1 MMERNDHKLGSNSN
15 VSKRRV
21 PKQERSKQNRD
32 KILEAGLKLFS
43 EKGYYDT
50 TTNEIAKVAGVSI
63 GSLYSYFNDKD
74 EIFLSILDDYHKKF
88 LSFFHE
94 KDEELSYE
102 LYASDIRQWLRNLIV
117 KLLYIHESVKT
128 LNREMNIMYYSKP
141 QVARIMDTQTERI
154 RTMTMSFIARSDSSI
169 YDMEATSAIIVDFI
183 STVIDRIL
191 YKEND
196 NLDKESIIEATVDIL
211 AKYLS

>member
-1 MMERNDHKLGSNSN
+1 MERDDNKLGGNLN
-15 VSKRRV
+15 GTKRRI
-21 PKQERSKQNRD
+21 PKQNRSIQNRD
-32 KILEAGLKLFS
+32 KILDAGLKLFS

-74 EIFLSILDDYHKKF
+74 AIFLSILDNYHKRF

-94 KDEELSYE
+94 KDENLSYE
-102 LYASDIRQWLRNLIV
+102 LYGSDIRQWLRNLMV
-117 KLLYIHESVKT
+117 KLLDIHESVKT
-128 LNREMNIMYYSKP
+128 LNREMNIMYHSKP

-154 RTMTMSFIARSDSSI
+154 RTMTMSFIARSESNV
-169 YDMEATSAIIVDFI
+169 YDIEATSAIIVDFI

-191 YKEND
+191 YKDND
-196 NLDKESIIEATVDIL
+196 NLDKDNIIEAAVDIL

>member
-1 MMERNDHKLGSNSN
+1 MERDDNKLGSNLN
-15 VSKRRV
+15 GTKRRI
-21 PKQERSKQNRD
+21 PKQDRSIQNRD
-32 KILEAGLKLFS
+32 KILDAGLKLFS

-63 GSLYSYFNDKD
+63 GSLYSYFKDKD
-74 EIFLSILDDYHKKF
+74 AIFLSILDNYHKRF

-94 KDEELSYE
+94 KDEDLSYE
-102 LYASDIRQWLRNLIV
+102 LYARDIKQWLKNLMV
-117 KLLYIHESVKT
+117 KLLDIHESVKT
-128 LNREMNIMYYSKP
+128 LNREMNIMYHSKP

-154 RTMTMSFIARSDSSI
+154 RTMTMSFIARSESSV
-169 YDMEATSAIIVDFI
+169 YDIEATSAVIVDFI

-196 NLDKESIIEATVDIL
+196 NLDKDNIIEAAVDIL

>member
-1 MMERNDHKLGSNSN
+1 MERDDNKLGSNLN
-15 VSKRRV
+15 VTKRRI
-21 PKQERSKQNRD
+21 PKQNRSIQNRD
-32 KILEAGLKLFS
+32 KILDAGLKLFS

-63 GSLYSYFNDKD
+63 GSLYSYFKDKD
-74 EIFLSILDDYHKKF
+74 AIFLSILDNYHKRF

-94 KDEELSYE
+94 KDEDLSYE
-102 LYASDIRQWLRNLIV
+102 LYARDIKQWLKNLMV
-117 KLLYIHESVKT
+117 KLLDIHESVKT
-128 LNREMNIMYYSKP
+128 LNREMNIMYHSKP

-154 RTMTMSFIARSDSSI
+154 RTMTMSFIARSESSV
-169 YDMEATSAIIVDFI
+169 YDIEATSAVIVDFI

-196 NLDKESIIEATVDIL
+196 NLDKDNIIEAAVDIL
-211 AKYLS
+211 ANYLS

>member
-1 MMERNDHKLGSNSN
+1 MESNSN
-15 VSKRRV
+15 VSRRRV
-21 PKQERSKQNRD
+21 PKQNRSIQNRD
-32 KILEAGLKLFS
+32 KILKAGLKLFS

-74 EIFLSILDDYHKKF
+74 AIFLSILDNYHKKF

-94 KDEELSYE
+94 KDEDLSYE
-102 LYASDIRQWLRNLIV
+102 LYARDIRQWLRNLML
-117 KLLYIHESVKT
+117 KLLDIHESVKT

-154 RTMTMSFIARSDSSI
+154 RTMTMSFIARSESSV
-169 YDMEATSAIIVDFI
+169 YDMEATSAIVVDFI

-196 NLDKESIIEATVDIL
+196 NLDKDNIIEAAVDVL
-211 AKYLS
+211 AKYLT

>member
-117 KLLYIHESVKT
+117 KLLDIHESVKT

>member
-1 MMERNDHKLGSNSN
+1 MERDDNILGSNLN
-15 VSKRRV
+15 VTKRRI
-21 PKQERSKQNRD
+21 PKQNRSIQNRD
-32 KILEAGLKLFS
+32 KILDAGLKLFS

-63 GSLYSYFNDKD
+63 GSLYSYFKDKD
-74 EIFLSILDDYHKKF
+74 AIFLSILDNYHKRF

-94 KDEELSYE
+94 KDEDLSYE
-102 LYASDIRQWLRNLIV
+102 LYARDIKQWLKNLMV
-117 KLLYIHESVKT
+117 KLLDIHESVKT
-128 LNREMNIMYYSKP
+128 LNREMNIMYHSKP

-154 RTMTMSFIARSDSSI
+154 RTMTMSFIARSESSV
-169 YDMEATSAIIVDFI
+169 YDIEATSAVIVDFI

-196 NLDKESIIEATVDIL
+196 NLDKDNIIEAAVDIL
-211 AKYLS
+211 ANYLS

>member
-1 MMERNDHKLGSNSN
+1 MGNNLKGT
-15 VSKRRV
+15 KRRI
-21 PKQERSKQNRD
+21 PKQDRSIQNRD
-32 KILEAGLKLFS
+32 KILDAGLKLFS

-63 GSLYSYFNDKD
+63 GSLYSYFKDKD
-74 EIFLSILDDYHKKF
+74 AIFLNILDKYHRRF

-94 KDEELSYE
+94 INEDLSYE
-102 LYASDIRQWLRNLIV
+102 LYANDIRQWLKNLMV
-117 KLLYIHESVKT
+117 KLLDLHESVKT
-128 LNREMNIMYYSKP
+128 LNREMNIMYHSKP

-154 RTMTMSFIARSDSSI
+154 RTMTMSFIARSESSV
-169 YDMEATSAIIVDFI
+169 YDIETTSAVIVDLI

-196 NLDKESIIEATVDIL
+196 NLDKDDLIEATIDIL
-211 AKYLS
+211 VKYLS

>member
-1 MMERNDHKLGSNSN
+1 MERNDHKLGSNSN

-43 EKGYYDT
+43 EKGYYNT

-74 EIFLSILDDYHKKF
+74 AIFLSILDSYHRKF

-94 KDEELSYE
+94 KDEDLSYE
-102 LYASDIRQWLRNLIV
+102 LYAHDIRQWLRNLIV
-117 KLLYIHESVKT
+117 KLLDIHESVKT

-169 YDMEATSAIIVDFI
+169 YNMEATSAIIVDFI

-196 NLDKESIIEATVDIL
+196 NLDKDSIIESAVDIL

>member
-1 MMERNDHKLGSNSN
+1 MERDDNKLGSNLN
-15 VSKRRV
+15 VTKRRI
-21 PKQERSKQNRD
+21 PKQNRSIQNRD
-32 KILEAGLKLFS
+32 KILDAGLKLFS

-63 GSLYSYFNDKD
+63 GSLYSYFKDKD
-74 EIFLSILDDYHKKF
+74 AIFLSILDNYHKRF

-94 KDEELSYE
+94 KDEDLSYE
-102 LYASDIRQWLRNLIV
+102 LYARDIKQWLKNLMV
-117 KLLYIHESVKT
+117 KLLDIHESVKT
-128 LNREMNIMYYSKP
+128 LNREMNIMYHSKP

-154 RTMTMSFIARSDSSI
+154 RTMTMSFIARSESSV
-169 YDMEATSAIIVDFI
+169 YDIEATSAVIVDFI

-196 NLDKESIIEATVDIL
+196 NLDKDNIIEAAVDIL

>member
-1 MMERNDHKLGSNSN
+1 MGSNSN
-15 VSKRRV
+15 VSKRRI
-21 PKQERSKQNRD
+21 PKQDRSIQNRD
-32 KILEAGLKLFS
+32 KILDAGLKLFS

-63 GSLYSYFNDKD
+63 GSLYSYFKDKD
-74 EIFLSILDDYHKKF
+74 AIFLNILDNYHKRF

-94 KDEELSYE
+94 NDEDLSYE
-102 LYASDIRQWLRNLIV
+102 LYTHDIRQWLKNLMA
-117 KLLYIHESVKT
+117 KLLEIHESVKT
-128 LNREMNIMYYSKP
+128 LNREMNIMYHSKP

-154 RTMTMSFIARSDSSI
+154 RTMTMSFIARSESSV
-169 YDMEATSAIIVDFI
+169 YDIEATSAVIVDLI

-196 NLDKESIIEATVDIL
+196 NLDKNNIIEATIDIL
-211 AKYLS
+211 VKCLS

>member
-1 MMERNDHKLGSNSN
+1 MGSNLN
-15 VSKRRV
+15 VTKRRI
-21 PKQERSKQNRD
+21 PKQNRSIQNRD
-32 KILEAGLKLFS
+32 KILDAGLKLFS

-63 GSLYSYFNDKD
+63 GSLYSYFKDKD
-74 EIFLSILDDYHKKF
+74 AIFLSILDNYHKRF

-94 KDEELSYE
+94 KDEDLSYE
-102 LYASDIRQWLRNLIV
+102 LYARDIKQWLKNLMV
-117 KLLYIHESVKT
+117 KLLDIHESVKT
-128 LNREMNIMYYSKP
+128 LNREMNIMYHSKP

-154 RTMTMSFIARSDSSI
+154 RTMTMSFIARSESSV
-169 YDMEATSAIIVDFI
+169 YDIEATSAVIVDFI

-196 NLDKESIIEATVDIL
+196 NLDKDNIIEAAVDIL
-211 AKYLS
+211 ANYLS

>member
-1 MMERNDHKLGSNSN
+1 M
-15 VSKRRV
+15 
-21 PKQERSKQNRD
+21 
-32 KILEAGLKLFS
+32 EAGLKLFS

-74 EIFLSILDDYHKKF
+74 AIFLSILDSYHKKF

-94 KDEELSYE
+94 KDEDLSYE
-102 LYASDIRQWLRNLIV
+102 LYTSDIRQWLRNLIV
-117 KLLYIHESVKT
+117 KLLDIHESVKT

-154 RTMTMSFIARSDSSI
+154 RIMTMSFIARSENNV

-183 STVIDRIL
+183 SAVIDRIL

-196 NLDKESIIEATVDIL
+196 NLDKDNIIEAAVDVL
-211 AKYLS
+211 AKYLI

>member
-1 MMERNDHKLGSNSN
+1 MESNSN
-15 VSKRRV
+15 VSRRRV
-21 PKQERSKQNRD
+21 PKQNRSIQNRD
-32 KILEAGLKLFS
+32 KILKAGLKLFS

-74 EIFLSILDDYHKKF
+74 AIFLSILDNYHKKF

-94 KDEELSYE
+94 KDEDLSYE
-102 LYASDIRQWLRNLIV
+102 LYARDIRQWLRNLML
-117 KLLYIHESVKT
+117 KLLDIHESVKT

-154 RTMTMSFIARSDSSI
+154 RTMTMSFIARSESSV
-169 YDMEATSAIIVDFI
+169 YDMEATSAIVVDFI

-196 NLDKESIIEATVDIL
+196 NLDKDNIIEAAVDIL
-211 AKYLS
+211 AKYLT